1 MRRAKLSMKATSVP
15 MCFNWR
21 ARRKGRRHLLST
33 DVGRPRGSKP
43 RIHSTE
49 VTMTSRK
56 TLWAGRVMSGFAVLF
71 LLVDATVKVLEL
83 PPALEATT
91 QLGYPAS
98 VVFGL
103 GVLQL
108 ACLVVYLVPRTSVL
122 GAVLWT
128 GYLGGAVAT
137 HVRVGNPL
145 FSHALPDLRRDV
157 PLGWAL
163 VARRAAPLRPSDAN
177 VSRRNPYRSRS
188 STRISSSTEPPRR
201 PSSSTRARSA
211 RRLKASCASAT
222 FPE

>member
-1 MRRAKLSMKATSVP
+1 ASEEEGPAAFTIHRR
-15 MCFNWR
+15 
-21 ARRKGRRHLLST
+21 
-33 DVGRPRGSKP
+33 RPAAGVYYKP

-108 ACLVVYLVPRTSVL
+108 
-122 GAVLWT
+122 
-128 GYLGGAVAT
+128 
-137 HVRVGNPL
+137 
-145 FSHALPDLRRDV
+145 
-157 PLGWAL
+157 
-163 VARRAAPLRPSDAN
+163 
-177 VSRRNPYRSRS
+177 
-188 STRISSSTEPPRR
+188 RISSST
-201 PSSSTRARSA
+201 SSRAARSSGA
-211 RRLKASCASAT
+211 CSGLTTVPGPAAPT
-222 FPE
+222 LV